1 MIIFRRIRRFI
12 WAWQDSRR
20 KRRLRA
26 ISEQA
31 KAIAAV
37 KMKHGKSRPLEVRQ
51 QQQMLNLLRGGH

>member
-1 MIIFRRIRRFI
+1 MIILRRIRRFI

-20 KRRLRA
+20 KRRLQA
-26 ISEQA
+26 ITAQA

-37 KMKHGKSRPLEVRQ
+37 KMKHGRSRDLVVRQ

>member
-1 MIIFRRIRRFI
+1 MIILRRIRRFI